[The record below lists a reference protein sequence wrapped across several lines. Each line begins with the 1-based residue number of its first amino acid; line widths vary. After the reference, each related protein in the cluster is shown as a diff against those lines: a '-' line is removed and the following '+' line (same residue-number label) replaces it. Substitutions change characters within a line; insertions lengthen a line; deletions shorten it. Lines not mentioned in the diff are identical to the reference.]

1 MSEQILAQVPSIFRW
16 KGPKQGR
23 TMLTAQ
29 VGRLTLT
36 SDRLIFEPARG
47 EALVIPLAMVTGAE
61 LTGKVIKNL
70 TVGYQ
75 AASGT
80 EYSTFATQ
88 QFGMPQAQQW
98 VDQIT
103 SGSAA
108 ARGERAPW
116 PDAAPPAP
124 PAPPSPPAPPVPPA
138 AAAPPNPPAPQ
149 AAHAG
154 GNGAVSASS
163 YEPYVRFIQTEGTV
177 PQLLSW
183 RVLRTLEPE
192 VVEPATGRVEIWGDV
207 VAPGPVQ
214 YLHIAAGYR
223 PDGTLRV
230 IAGAETM
237 PAFHDDCYLGV
248 FLDGVHQNL
257 GAHEECRD
265 LDGFVERGVD
275 LVLGVLD
282 GERAA
287 AAAPPQP
294 APVPPPPAPVPPQPT
309 SPPPAPAPPP
319 PPPVLEPDVVPRTR
333 DEAVALLR
341 ELDAQARQDPPSTHV
356 AVGTYLRRSAAA
368 CEVMDREP
376 AAAILLDAA
385 QAADDPVWLAAAG
398 NALLDAGFAPL
409 ATVPLAAS
417 LRLGNREPATVE
429 MLAVAH
435 DFADDLHG
443 AAQVLRDHAW
453 AREASESVRAFW
465 THVAAMT
472 GDLPEVRRTVAQLV
486 PDGPFESYRRQALD
500 RLARAEALGPP
511 EGDPEQPEAALR
523 WWDAVLQGAVL
534 VHVSPYGAEDMG
546 GRYAA
551 LFDDVDRFGQ
561 VLAGLDAA
569 LTEAGH
575 GRPARVVAA
584 PDRDSQILGWA
595 LCTRYGLEAPERL
608 DDPEVL
614 EADAPG
620 VTLIA
625 AYTWT
630 GVLDEDA
637 GARFRDDPTS
647 VLFAYSLEWT
657 RMHRLVPDVVGVEAQ
672 TIVPPWGERMR
683 VNGMPGVD
691 LPEGARP
698 EVVTIPADD
707 REPALVGRDFA
718 AQAAQGTP
726 DEATARAAATVVE
739 RLRDAGAPAGILGGA
754 RALWYPGGPFRSAHF

>member
-36 SDRLIFEPARG
+36 TERLIFEPSRG
-47 EALVIPLAMVTGAE
+47 EVLTVPLGAVEGAE

-70 TVGYQ
+70 TVGYRGT
-75 AASGT
+75 SGT
-80 EYSTFATQ
+80 EHSTFATQ
-88 QFGMPQAQQW
+88 QFGMPQGQQW

-103 SGSAA
+103 AASAA
-108 ARGERAPW
+108 VRGEQAPL
-116 PDAAPPAP
+116 PDAAPPRP
-124 PAPPSPPAPPVPPA
+124 PASPPAPPVGA
-138 AAAPPNPPAPQ
+138 AHPGPLAPPSPPTPSGPPTPPAPW
-149 AAHAG
+149 AG
-154 GNGAVSASS
+154 GNGVVTAAT
-163 YEPYVRFIQTEGTV
+163 YEPYVRFTQVEGTV
-177 PQLLSW
+177 PQLVSW
-183 RVLRTLEPE
+183 RVVRTLEPE
-192 VVEPATGRVEIWGDV
+192 VVEPTTGRVEIWGDV
-207 VAPGPVQ
+207 VASGPIQ

-237 PAFHDDCYLGV
+237 PGFHDDCYLGV

-265 LDGFVERGVD
+265 AQGFLERGVD

-287 AAAPPQP
+287 TATP
-294 APVPPPPAPVPPQPT
+294 PPPPA
-309 SPPPAPAPPP
+309 
-319 PPPVLEPDVVPRTR
+319 LEQDVVVPRTR
-333 DEAVALLR
+333 EEALGLLR
-341 ELDAQARQDPPSTHV
+341 ELDSLARQDPPATHV
-356 AVGTYLRRSAAA
+356 AVGTYLRRAAAA
-368 CEVMDREP
+368 CEVLDRE
-376 AAAILLDAA
+376 ATAAILLDAA

-398 NALLDAGFAPL
+398 SALLDAGFAPL
-409 ATVPLAAS
+409 ATVPLAAA

-429 MLAVAH
+429 MLAIAH

-472 GDLPEVRRTVAQLV
+472 GDLPEARRAVAQLV

-500 RLARAEALGPP
+500 RLARAEALGPL

-523 WWDAVLQGAVL
+523 WWDAVLQGTVL

-551 LFDDVDRFGQ
+551 LFDDVDRLGQ

-584 PDRDSQILGWA
+584 PDRDSQILGWL

-608 DDPEVL
+608 DDPQTLEV
-614 EADAPG
+614 DAPG
-620 VTLIA
+620 LTLVA

-683 VNGMPGVD
+683 VDTMPGAD

-698 EVVTIPADD
+698 AIVTVPADA
-707 REPALVGRDFA
+707 REPAVVGRDVA
-718 AQAAQGTP
+718 ARAAAGTP
-726 DEATARAAATVVE
+726 DEATTRAAASVVE

-754 RALWYPGGPFRSAHF
+754 RTLWYPGGPFQSAHF